1 MAKTMRL
8 DKLLG
13 HTGWGTRR
21 ELKELCKGGHVTVN
35 GAVCR
40 DSSLK
45 IDPAADAVAVDG
57 QAVHY
62 EESIYLMLYKPAGVV
77 SATEDNVSPTVIGL
91 LPRQYQGA
99 GLFPRRPPRQGYD
112 GPPAHHQ

>member
-40 DSSLK
+40 DSSQK

-77 SATEDNVSPTVIGL
+77 SATRC
-91 LPRQYQGA
+91 LP
-99 GLFPRRPPRQGYD
+99 
-112 GPPAHHQ
+112 

>member
-21 ELKELCKGGHVTVN
+21 ELKELCKGGHVTMN
-35 GAVCR
+35 GTVCL
-40 DSSLK
+40 DSSQK
-45 IDPAADAVAVDG
+45 VDPAADVIAVDG
-57 QAVHY
+57 QIVGY
-62 EESIYLMLYKPAGVV
+62 EEHIYLMLYKPAGVV

-91 LPRQYQGA
+91 
-99 GLFPRRPPRQGYD
+99 
-112 GPPAHHQ
+112 